1 MSQNNSNSS
10 YGKIPF
16 VCAITKLSPATIW
29 RKVKDPK
36 SGFPKPF
43 KVGEKSTLWD
53 LNEVIEWVESHKAL
67 RG

>member
-1 MSQNNSNSS
+1 MSQNNS
-10 YGKIPF
+10 YGKIPA
-16 VCAITKLSPATIW
+16 VCEITKLSPATIW
-29 RKVKDPK
+29 RKAKDSK

-53 LNEVIEWVESHKAL
+53 LNEVVEWVESYKAQ